1 MMADPAPARVDAQ
14 PKAAPVLLDE
24 KELGRRVGEL
34 FARPGFKIPVLP
46 VTALEVMRLSRQSDI
61 GVEKLI
67 DVLSQDSMLAA
78 DILKLARSPVYAGLS
93 QAKTLKEAAVRLGNA
108 GVHRI
113 VLEAVQRSVFRAP
126 GLVQAL
132 EAVRKHGSAVGH
144 LARVVSRHASLDP
157 EFGFLCGLLHEIG
170 LSAGLMALA
179 ADKTPKLDLAGWF
192 TLERAHEEV
201 AQVICHYWKLPPELG
216 QVLAQHHAPPDSLS
230 ATSPMVS
237 LLVVAE
243 FLAEQDAAGLGHLM
257 KQATGIDL
265 PMEPADRRIDQARST
280 LRLDDRAWARLY
292 EDAATTMANLD
303 AEA

>member
-1 MMADPAPARVDAQ
+1 M
-14 PKAAPVLLDE
+14 
-24 KELGRRVGEL
+24 
-34 FARPGFKIPVLP
+34 
-46 VTALEVMRLSRQSDI
+46 
-61 GVEKLI
+61 
-67 DVLSQDSMLAA
+67 
-78 DILKLARSPVYAGLS
+78 
-93 QAKTLKEAAVRLGNA
+93 RLGNS

-144 LARVVSRHASLDP
+144 LARVVSKHASLDP
-157 EFGFLCGLLHEIG
+157 DFGFLCGLLHEIG

-192 TLERAHEEV
+192 TLERAHAEV

-230 ATSPMVS
+230 SASPMVS

-243 FLAEQDAAGLGHLM
+243 FLAEQDAAGLGHLL

-265 PMEPADRRIDQARST
+265 PMEPADHRIDQARNA
-280 LRLDDRAWARLY
+280 LRLDDRAWTRLSD

-303 AEA
+303 AEG

>member
-1 MMADPAPARVDAQ
+1 MGGLNEQ
-14 PKAAPVLLDE
+14 
-24 KELGRRVGEL
+24 ELGRRVGEL
-34 FARPGFKIPVLP
+34 FTRPGFKIPVLP
-46 VTALEVMRLSRQSDI
+46 VTALEVMRLSRQADM

-67 DVLSQDSMLAA
+67 EVLSQDSMLAA

-93 QAKTLKEAAVRLGNA
+93 ARPRRLAKEAAVRLGNA

-113 VLEAVQRSVFRAP
+113 VLEAVQRIRSFERPVSSRRSRRC
-126 GLVQAL
+126 
-132 EAVRKHGSAVGH
+132 RKHRSRRLAD
-144 LARVVSRHASLDP
+144 LARVVARHARVDP
-157 EFGFLCGLLHEIG
+157 DFGFLCGLLHEIG

-179 ADKTPKLDLAGWF
+179 ADKAPKLDLPEWF
-192 TLERAHEEV
+192 TLEKAHEEV

-230 ATSPMVS
+230 AANPMVS
-237 LLVVAE
+237 VLVVAE
-243 FLAEQDAAGLGHLM
+243 FLAEQDAAGLGHLL